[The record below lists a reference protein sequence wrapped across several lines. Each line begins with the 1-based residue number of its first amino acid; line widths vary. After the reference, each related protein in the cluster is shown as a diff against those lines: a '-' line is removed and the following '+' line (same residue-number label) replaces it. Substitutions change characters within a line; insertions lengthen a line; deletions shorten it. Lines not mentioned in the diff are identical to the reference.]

1 MTEVKDKV
9 TSLDGRVDMLSNTV
23 KDMKKTLDAVNQ
35 RDFEDSNATSQDIVN
50 LKKRVKTLEKQPA

>member
-1 MTEVKDKV
+1 ME
-9 TSLDGRVDMLSNTV
+9 GVDMLSNTV